1 MGRITLQPLIDLYSE
16 YGYSIYKEEDS
27 YVLMQKES
35 DKVMIPK
42 YEENAKEYLSTL
54 ELKINRLIKQETD
67 ATTIEKLKFERDVLR
82 LSAENEEDRLSFRIP
97 DVKEISLELLKG
109 ISNKLHGLAS
119 EFWSIVKDSQ
129 FPNKINFLQTTK
141 GSFVLNVALPR
152 RELKENAP
160 LIPGYDKNEQFV
172 EIIENGING
181 NFDTIFD
188 NLDNNV
194 NVKPL
199 VWKLREFSEEVLS
212 NAEVYST
219 NRTSFRK
226 IVRMLDSEEK
236 KVALNSI
243 RELEESII
251 NKIKLPRKE
260 FTVLSNANA
269 RWNRIS
275 KVNLLT
281 TLDGNN
287 DVEFHWSGLENDDLK
302 YIKEKDLENLTITLE
317 NIEYI
322 KLRNYYRIISADLVR
337 AN

>member
-16 YGYSIYKEEDS
+16 YGYSIYKNEDS

-42 YEENAKEYLSTL
+42 YEENAEEYLSTL
-54 ELKINRLIKQETD
+54 ELKINRLLKQETD
-67 ATTIEKLKFERDVLR
+67 TTTIEKLKFERDVLK

-119 EFWSIVKDSQ
+119 EFWSIVKDPQ

-152 RELKENAP
+152 RELEENAP
-160 LIPGYDKNEQFV
+160 LIPGHDKNEQFV

-181 NFDTIFD
+181 NFETILD
-188 NLDNNV
+188 NLQNNI

-226 IVRMLDSEEK
+226 IIRILDSEEK
-236 KVALNSI
+236 KEALNSI
-243 RELEESII
+243 RELEESIV
-251 NKIKLPRKE
+251 NKLSLPSKE
-260 FTVLSNANA
+260 FTVLSNSNA
-269 RWNRIS
+269 AWNRIS
-275 KVNLLT
+275 KVKLLT
-281 TLDGNN
+281 SLDSNT
-287 DVEFHWSGLENDDLK
+287 DVEFHWSNLSWEDLK
-302 YIKEKDLENLTITLE
+302 YIKEKDIQDMSIILK
-317 NIEYI
+317 NIQFI
-322 KLRNYYRIISADLVR
+322 KLRNYYRILSAELER
-337 AN
+337 AH

>member
-16 YGYSIYKEEDS
+16 YGYSIYKNEDS

-54 ELKINRLIKQETD
+54 ELKINRLLKQETD
-67 ATTIEKLKFERDVLR
+67 TTAIEKLKFERDVLR

-152 RELKENAP
+152 RELEENAP
-160 LIPGYDKNEQFV
+160 LIPGHDKNEQFV

-181 NFDTIFD
+181 NFETILD
-188 NLDNNV
+188 NLQNNI
-194 NVKPL
+194 NVKSL

-226 IVRMLDSEEK
+226 IIRILDSEEK
-236 KVALNSI
+236 KEVLNSI
-243 RELEESII
+243 RELEESIV
-251 NKIKLPRKE
+251 NRLSLPSKE
-260 FTVLSNANA
+260 FTVLSNSNA
-269 RWNRIS
+269 AWNRIS
-275 KVNLLT
+275 KVKLLT
-281 TLDGNN
+281 SLDSNT
-287 DVEFHWSGLENDDLK
+287 DVEFHWSDLSWEDLK
-302 YIKEKDLENLTITLE
+302 YIKEKDIQDMSITLK
-317 NIEYI
+317 NIQFI
-322 KLRNYYRIISADLVR
+322 KLRNYYRILSAELER
-337 AN
+337 A